1 MTATPWALGFL
12 LRHAADEL
20 QRALA
25 GVLDLVALVRGHP
38 QDVAGFNRMFALGS
52 HHEPP
57 AFQDVHLLLIPVIVE
72 RRGGAGLDLKDAHR
86 EVLRAALLVDHP
98 PDFHARHIFRLL
110 GSDIFWAKDFHWL
123 SLPPNNFRRHR
134 GRSLRSSQCQRGGG
148 ELFSRSEAIVYSRPQ
163 GGFPCETAS
172 PCRDSGVG
180 GGGEYLPDEGEG
192 PAAGRARV
200 SELAG

>member
-38 QDVAGFNRMFALGS
+38 QDVPGFNRMFALGS

-98 PDFHARHIFRLL
+98 PDFTPGIFSGCSAVTSSGRKISMVTPSVLAVPL
-110 GSDIFWAKDFHWL
+110 RGDCPL
-123 SLPPNNFRRHR
+123 SVF
-134 GRSLRSSQCQRGGG
+134 
-148 ELFSRSEAIVYSRPQ
+148 
-163 GGFPCETAS
+163 
-172 PCRDSGVG
+172 DS
-180 GGGEYLPDEGEG
+180 
-192 PAAGRARV
+192 
-200 SELAG
+200 SELYDARKRAPDRAFGGTVPFCKLTQVG